1 MQLYAVI
8 LEMKRNEKGH
18 NRGQTG
24 GAEKT
29 SQRICFALARNIRDC
44 TNFLENK

>member
-1 MQLYAVI
+1 
-8 LEMKRNEKGH
+8 MKCNETRQ
-18 NRGQTG
+18 NRGQPG
-24 GAEKT
+24 GVEKT